1 MRALFLLFFAVLTGV
16 SWADSV
22 KMKCWVVSN
31 GTNTGGHTGESV
43 TNIVNGVNEIYS
55 QVCLKF
61 EIDSVSYT
69 NDTYLANVHLTN
81 STQWVTLS

>member
-1 MRALFLLFFAVLTGV
+1 MVIPRGI
-16 SWADSV
+16 
-22 KMKCWVVSN
+22 MKCWVVSN

-69 NDTYLANVHLTN
+69 NDTRCRVRNPLPQNQHF
-81 STQWVTLS
+81 